1 MTNENAFSFF
11 KILIWPSAKEL
22 IENIGFKVCTTRLYT
37 DCLMSD
43 DNPAKLMIDV
53 GFSPE
58 CKTNERK
65 EIILKQK
72 LKGKLLNL
80 FSEYNIVVNEITYNC
95 HCFPDLCIEISA
107 KELVERF
114 ENFTNVN
121 LD

>member
-1 MTNENAFSFF
+1 MTYENVFSFF
-11 KILIWPSAKEL
+11 KILIWPSVKEL

-37 DCLMSD
+37 DCLVPD
-43 DNPAKLMIDV
+43 DNHAKLKIDIS
-53 GFSPE
+53 FSLA

-65 EIILKQK
+65 ETILKQK

-80 FSEYNIVVNEITYNC
+80 FSEYNIVVNEIIYNC
-95 HCFPDLCIEISA
+95 HSFPDLCIEISI

-114 ENFTNVN
+114 EDFVGMN